1 MDKDLQKFQ
10 EELMLLI
17 NAFITDTSAVKEVM
31 GRVSSQLEDL
41 EEDMAYINKVVR
53 DGNGRPPVMTRIEVI
68 EEKLSSLK
76 ETTDKWWQVWM
87 AAVPGLVTLITTR
100 TFLT

>member
-1 MDKDLQKFQ
+1 MDEDLQKFQ

-17 NAFITDTSAVKEVM
+17 NAFITDTSEVKEVM

-68 EEKLSSLK
+68 EEKLSTLK
-76 ETTDKWWQVWM
+76 AVQDKWWQVWM
-87 AAVPGLVTLITTR
+87 AAVPGLIALITTGAVVM
-100 TFLT
+100 